1 MNCPNTPLKRKGLN
15 ILLLGN
21 SFSYY
26 WPDELWGLMNAA
38 GYEDVTIC
46 NIYYSGC
53 TLEMHWNWHLEGA
66 ANYAFCIN
74 DKDGRREEKEKDL
87 DYCVNYR
94 QWDVISLQQSGLY
107 IYQGGEEA
115 HREHVKTD
123 LPPLY
128 NYLKQRHPNARYY
141 WQQNWARELGDKK
154 GKVVTLEDQLK
165 ISAACRTVSQEVCRQ
180 YPFTNVPLGDAWE
193 LVRHHPLITQG
204 GRTLTTRIFLNRP
217 NYDDGAHDGCVG
229 GGQYLNACVWFEM
242 LTGQSCVGNP
252 FRPRYAYKDIY
263 NSNAQVLELSPSEE
277 KLALL
282 QNAAHQAVANA
293 YGADYAT

>member
-1 MNCPNTPLKRKGLN
+1 MNAPAPLKKKGLN

-53 TLEMHWNWHLEGA
+53 TFEMHWKWHLAGE

-74 DKDGRREEKEKDL
+74 DKNGRREEKSKDL

-107 IYQGGEEA
+107 IYRDGKQA
-115 HREHVKTD
+115 HREHVQTD
-123 LPPLY
+123 LPPIY
-128 NYLKQRHPNARYY
+128 NYLKEKHPNARFF
-141 WQQNWARELGDKK
+141 WQQSWAHELGDKS
-154 GKVVTLEDQLK
+154 GKVVTREDQQK
-165 ISAACRTVSQEVCRQ
+165 ISDAYKTISLEVCQQ
-180 YPFTNVPLGDAWE
+180 YPFTNVPLGDAWQA
-193 LVRHHPLITQG
+193 VRHHPVITEG
-204 GRTLTTRIFLNRP
+204 GHTLTSRIFLNKP
-217 NYDDGAHDGCVG
+217 NHDDKAHDGCVG
-229 GGQYLNACVWFEM
+229 GGQYLNACVWFET
-242 LTGQSCVGNP
+242 LTRQSCVGNT
-252 FRPRYAYKDIY
+252 FRPTYVYKDIY
-263 NSNAQVLELSPSEE
+263 NSNSKPMDLSLSEE
-277 KLALL
+277 KIALL

-293 YGADYAT
+293 YGENYVK